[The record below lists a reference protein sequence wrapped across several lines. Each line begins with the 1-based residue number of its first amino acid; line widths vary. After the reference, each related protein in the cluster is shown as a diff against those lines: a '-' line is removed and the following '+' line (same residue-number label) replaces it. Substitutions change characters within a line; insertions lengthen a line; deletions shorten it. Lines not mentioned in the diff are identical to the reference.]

1 MNNFVFVF
9 STEESE
15 NRVHA
20 EEKWPCE
27 HIGNVSLCNSV
38 SKNKRSEE
46 DEITST
52 PRVSLDRDHS
62 VSV

>member
-1 MNNFVFVF
+1 M
-9 STEESE
+9 
-15 NRVHA
+15 HA

-27 HIGNVSLCNSV
+27 HTGNVSLCNIC
-38 SKNKRSEE
+38 EE

>member
-1 MNNFVFVF
+1 M
-9 STEESE
+9 
-15 NRVHA
+15 HA

-46 DEITST
+46 DEIIST
-52 PRVSLDRDHS
+52 PRVSLERDPS